1 MKWLNHRQEEHTG
14 NNRLSSNQTFIPF
27 LSLHSFTASLKP
39 WQRVRSDCPW
49 AHRIKSLISNAQGPV
64 GSLAAG
70 AGGAAAGAGAAAAG
84 AGVLDPPD
92 IMEVTPAPTTWPTAD
107 PIATPPAVA
116 AI

>member
-1 MKWLNHRQEEHTG
+1 M
-14 NNRLSSNQTFIPF
+14 
-27 LSLHSFTASLKP
+27 
-39 WQRVRSDCPW
+39 
-49 AHRIKSLISNAQGPV
+49 